1 MNVAGEALRP
11 GEDDA
16 VDELILGIME
26 LMKRPLIVFTLSELA
41 GDRDHVVSILAVVVA
56 INP

>member
-26 LMKRPLIVFTLSELA
+26 LVKRALIVFSFSKVA

-56 INP
+56 INS